1 MLSGLLGVGGGTMMV
16 PVFKIGYAMTAIAS
30 TATSLFTIILTSA
43 SGVITHLRNK
53 TCFPRIGAAAGLGG
67 ACTSPFGVWLA
78 SISPEWAIT
87 LAVVVILAYSAFTML
102 SKAIKMGG
110 KTPQTVSGENA
121 IAHRVISTTDDA
133 RATSP
138 VISTTHDA
146 RATSP
151 AISNGGPQGRSG
163 ETSAATQETVNRD
176 VIPALGLR
184 ECAIALA
191 IGLVAGVASGY
202 VGVGGG
208 FLMVPMMMQL
218 LHLPMKMTSGTSLI
232 AVFILAIPGTIT
244 QAMMGNV
251 QWIAGISVA
260 IGSIPGAY
268 LGSRLIPRVPERA
281 LRFLF
286 AGMLFVAAILMAVNA

>member
-16 PVFKIGYAMTAIAS
+16 PVFKIGYAMTALAS

-43 SGVITHLRNK
+43 SGVITHIRNK
-53 TCFPRIGAAAGLGG
+53 TCFPRIGLAAGLGG
-67 ACTSPFGVWLA
+67 ACTSPLGVWLA

-87 LAVVVILAYSAFTML
+87 LAVVVILAYSATNML
-102 SKAIKMGG
+102 RKAIKMG
-110 KTPQTVSGENA
+110 KPA
-121 IAHRVISTTDDA
+121 PRVISSEVSGANEVEKSHPNLTA
-133 RATSP
+133 SA
-138 VISTTHDA
+138 
-146 RATSP
+146 SP
-151 AISNGGPQGRSG
+151 AP
-163 ETSAATQETVNRD
+163 T
-176 VIPALGLR
+176 LGLR
-184 ECAIALA
+184 ECAIALV

-208 FLMVPMMMQL
+208 FLMVPLMMQL

-232 AVFILAIPGTIT
+232 AVFILAIPGTVT
-244 QAMMGNV
+244 QAMLGNV
-251 QWIAGISVA
+251 QWIAGISIA

-286 AGMLFVAAILMAVNA
+286 AGMLLIAAIMMIVNG

>member
-16 PVFKIGYAMTAIAS
+16 PVFKIGYALSAIAS

-43 SGVITHLRNK
+43 SGVVTHIRNK
-53 TCFPRIGAAAGLGG
+53 TCFPRIGLAAGLGG
-67 ACTSPFGVWLA
+67 ACTSPLGVWLA

-87 LAVVVILAYSAFTML
+87 LAVVIILAYSAITML
-102 SKAIKMGG
+102 SKAIKMG
-110 KTPQTVSGENA
+110 K
-121 IAHRVISTTDDA
+121 
-133 RATSP
+133 P
-138 VISTTHDA
+138 VTIKQEPD
-146 RATSP
+146 
-151 AISNGGPQGRSG
+151 
-163 ETSAATQETVNRD
+163 ETAAPT
-176 VIPALGLR
+176 LGLR
-184 ECAIALA
+184 ECAIALV

-208 FLMVPMMMQL
+208 FLMVPLMMQL

-232 AVFILAIPGTIT
+232 AVFILAIPGTVT
-244 QAMMGNV
+244 QALMGNV
-251 QWIAGISVA
+251 QWLAGISIA

-286 AGMLFVAAILMAVNA
+286 AGMLILAAILMITNA